1 MALDLSGFANHEPT
15 SWDLK
20 KPDLVLFNGVKIK
33 WTEIK
38 GFLGEYYYS
47 AVAIYNR
54 FKRYG
59 FPYSGGWAEQPEYIV
74 QLIDVFESTIDKYHS
89 HEREIQERKSNGN
102 SRRTTSSNRRKG

>member
-1 MALDLSGFANHEPT
+1 M
-15 SWDLK
+15 K

-74 QLIDVFESTIDKYHS
+74 QVLDVFESTIDGYNR
-89 HEREIQERKSNGN
+89 HEQEVRERKTNVN
-102 SRRTTSSNRRKG
+102 SGKTRRNR